1 MKTAEL
7 IRELE
12 LTDTGKLLVMFEGA
26 RKAKVGLDEA
36 EVESIAFLLTQREEV
51 PFGYAFLLN
60 PMPLSTEL
68 RQDLDYLLESQYLK
82 KGSPVHIAHKG
93 SNWVSATLKKIQAS
107 EDSLNSL
114 AQAVNELIVEYRR
127 HAFDL
132 IYTAISG

>member
-1 MKTAEL
+1 METANL
-7 IRELE
+7 IRQLE

-26 RKAKVGLDEA
+26 KKANVGMDEG
-36 EVESIAFLLTQREEV
+36 EVEPIAFLLSRRGEV

-68 RQDLDYLLESQYLK
+68 RQDLDYLLESDYLK
-82 KGSPVHIAHKG
+82 KGTPVHITRKG
-93 SNWVSATLKKIQAS
+93 SDWVSATLKKIQAS
-107 EDSLNSL
+107 EDPLGSL
-114 AQAVNELIVEYRR
+114 AQRLTELIVEYRR